1 MFSSKLGKP
10 LQGGEQAGVEGGN
23 NLKSISETE
32 PGCQLLN
39 KTSSQTLVYAT
50 PKGWTSKKLHQT
62 IRVGSLSY

>member
-39 KTSSQTLVYAT
+39 ETSSQTLVYAT
-50 PKGWTSKKLHQT
+50 PKG
-62 IRVGSLSY
+62 